1 MSSDEITLVRRRSF
15 SVVPDDILLDKR
27 MSLRARLVLGWM
39 VGRPEGWIFSVR
51 QMQMALGMTETVALL
66 VMVFTIVFLGRLAGS

>member
-1 MSSDEITLVRRRSF
+1 MAMSSDEITLVRRRSF

-51 QMQMALGMTETVALL
+51 QMQVEHGADPALWSVANS
-66 VMVFTIVFLGRLAGS
+66 IRRR